1 MVVKKVVTTFE
12 FLTYI
17 THIVNRKLTHQK
29 KKRKQYTFQNTSI
42 IIANMQIIVITWLG
56 ILDMLA
62 VYWCG

>member
-29 KKRKQYTFQNTSI
+29 KRKQYTFRNTSI